1 MSTKK
6 PIILL
11 TVLFST
17 LFLLS
22 ACGEDDSS
30 GAGTAMESDAAPAK
44 VFMHDQE
51 VIYQD
56 EIYANWP
63 YN

>member
-1 MSTKK
+1 ME
-6 PIILL
+6 
-11 TVLFST
+11 
-17 LFLLS
+17 
-22 ACGEDDSS
+22 GDD
-30 GAGTAMESDAAPAK
+30 APAK

>member
-1 MSTKK
+1 MSTNKSV
-6 PIILL
+6 ILSS
-11 TVLFST
+11 VLFST
-17 LFLLS
+17 LFILS
-22 ACGEDDSS
+22 ACGEEGDSS
-30 GAGTAMESDAAPAK
+30 GTAAEADDATTK